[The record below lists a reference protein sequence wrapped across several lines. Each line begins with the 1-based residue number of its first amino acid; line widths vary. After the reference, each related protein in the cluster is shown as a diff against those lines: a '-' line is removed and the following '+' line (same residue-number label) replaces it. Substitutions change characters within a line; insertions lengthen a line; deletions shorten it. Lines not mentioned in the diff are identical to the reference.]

1 MALGNKLEQL
11 RKRHG
16 WSRAE
21 VARRL
26 DLKYTTYV
34 GYEKGDREP
43 GHLFLIEVAKLYSVT
58 VDYLLE
64 TEVYEDYEPDPL
76 LVSEEAPKY
85 GRQTEDTNDLLELLK
100 NDPDLRMVAKIR
112 GQLTEEGKKDLTKY
126 AEYLKSQRDTKW
138 DD

>member
-1 MALGNKLEQL
+1 MALGNKLGML
-11 RKRHG
+11 RKRQG

-26 DLKYTTYV
+26 DLKYTTYA
-34 GYEKGDREP
+34 GYEKGEREP
-43 GHLFLIEVAKLYSVT
+43 GHLFLIAVAKLYNVT

-64 TEVYEDYEPDPL
+64 TEGYEDYEPTF
-76 LVSEEAPKY
+76 SSAAEEAPKY
-85 GRQTEDTNDLLELLK
+85 GRQTEDTNELLEMLK

-112 GQLTEEGKKDLTKY
+112 GQLTEEGKKDLLKY
-126 AEYLKSQRDTKW
+126 AEYLKSQRDRGW